1 MQLLT
6 PQWLLCLN
14 DSVEVLENHAVLIDQ
29 DQIKAVGP
37 KALLTEQYRDAEP
50 IDLPGQVLMPG
61 LINCHTHAA
70 MNLLRG
76 AADDLPLHEWLQNR
90 IWPLEGELAD
100 AEFVYDGSVLAAAE
114 MLLGGITT
122 FNDMYF
128 YPDQVV
134 QAAVDVGSR
143 VFAGI
148 TVIEFPT
155 RYANEAHQYIELGLA
170 ARDKFKLESTVH
182 WTVAPH
188 APYTVSDDTFRHLAT
203 LAEEL
208 NLPVHC
214 HLHETASEVSDAVS
228 RDGERPFQRFERLGL
243 INERLL
249 AVHGVHLSRQEL
261 MQMAAKGATLVHCP
275 SSNMKLASGIAP
287 IAEAFKCGVNVV
299 IGTDGAASNNK
310 LDLWEEGRFAS
321 LLCKGASED
330 ATAFNAAEL
339 LHAMTNNAA
348 KALGAEHL
356 IGRIAPGL
364 QADLISIE
372 VGAQPHQLP
381 NHNLISKLAYSGA
394 SRDVQHV
401 WVAGNQV
408 VQSQQLVGKRAQL
421 VAEIMRKTQRVWQ
434 TRVEKVG

>member
-6 PQWLLCLN
+6 PQWLLCLD
-14 DSVEVLENHAVLIDQ
+14 DSAEVLENQAVLIDQ
-29 DQIKAVGP
+29 DRIKAIGP
-37 KALLTEQYRDAEP
+37 RATLSGQFPQAEH
-50 IDLPGQVLMPG
+50 IDLPHQVLMPG

-76 AADDLPLHEWLQNR
+76 AADDLPLHQWLQTR

-134 QAAVDVGSR
+134 QAALDVGSR

-155 RYANEAHQYIELGLA
+155 RYANEAQQYIELGLA
-170 ARDKFKLESTVH
+170 ARDKFKHEHTVH

-188 APYTVSDDTFRHLAT
+188 APYTVSDNTFKHLAT

-208 NLPVHC
+208 DLPIHC

-249 AVHGVHLSRQEL
+249 AVHGVHFNTQEL
-261 MQMAAKGATLVHCP
+261 AQMAAKGATLVHCP
-275 SSNMKLASGIAP
+275 SSNLKLASGIAP
-287 IAEAFKCGVNVV
+287 VAQALQAGVNVV

-310 LDLWEEGRFAS
+310 LDLWEEGRFGS
-321 LLCKGASED
+321 LLCKGASAD
-330 ATAFNAAEL
+330 ATAFNAEQL
-339 LHAMTNNAA
+339 LRAMTSHAA
-348 KALGAEHL
+348 AALGVGHL
-356 IGRIAPGL
+356 IGRIATGM

-394 SRDVQHV
+394 SRDIQHV
-401 WVAGNQV
+401 WVAGIQV